1 MIEQKYAPLA
11 AFLLRISLGVMYFAH
26 GFIMK
31 YLTFTPAGTAQFF
44 ESIGLPGFLAYLT
57 IAGETFGGIALILGI
72 KSRIVSVVLLPIL
85 VGAIWVHSGNGWIF
99 SNANGGWEY
108 PLFLIVISMA
118 VALQGSGAYALDN
131 LLGKSA
137 AQPARA

>member
-1 MIEQKYAPLA
+1 MIDQKYAPLA
-11 AFLLRISLGVMYFAH
+11 AFVLRISLGIMYFAH

-31 YLTFTPAGTAQFF
+31 YMTFTPAGTAQFF
-44 ESIGLPGFLAYLT
+44 ESLGLPSALAYLT

-72 KSRIVSVVLLPIL
+72 KSRIVSVALLPIL
-85 VGAIWVHSGNGWIF
+85 LGAIWVHSGNGWIF

-108 PLFLIVISMA
+108 PLFLIVISVA
-118 VALQGSGAYALDN
+118 VALQGSGVYALDN

>member
-1 MIEQKYAPLA
+1 MIDQKYAPLA
-11 AFLLRISLGVMYFAH
+11 AFLLRVSLGIMYFAH

-44 ESIGLPGFLAYLT
+44 ESLGLPSALAYLT

-72 KSRIVSVVLLPIL
+72 KSRIVSVALLPIL
-85 VGAIWVHSGNGWIF
+85 LGAIWVHSGNGWIF

-108 PLFLIVISMA
+108 PLFLIVISGV
-118 VALQGSGAYALDN
+118 VALLGSGAYAVDN
-131 LLGKSA
+131 LIGKA